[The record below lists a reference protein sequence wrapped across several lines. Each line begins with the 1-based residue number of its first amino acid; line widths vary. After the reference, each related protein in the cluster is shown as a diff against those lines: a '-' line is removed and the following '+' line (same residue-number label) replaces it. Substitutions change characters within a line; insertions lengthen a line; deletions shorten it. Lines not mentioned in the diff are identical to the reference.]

1 MLMKK
6 SIHKCLLLAYALI
19 SSVLIGG
26 FVGFLIINP
35 LLQIILDHFGYNSS
49 QWVNY
54 LVYSMVVLSIIVCTY
69 INKRRYAKHLRK
81 IQL

>member
-1 MLMKK
+1 MKK
-6 SIHKCLLLAYALI
+6 SIHKYLLLAYALI

-35 LLQIILDHFGYNSS
+35 LLKIILDSFGYNSS

-54 LVYSMVVLSIIVCTY
+54 LVYSMVALSIGVCTY
-69 INKRRYAKHLRK
+69 INKRRYVKHLRK
-81 IQL
+81 IEL